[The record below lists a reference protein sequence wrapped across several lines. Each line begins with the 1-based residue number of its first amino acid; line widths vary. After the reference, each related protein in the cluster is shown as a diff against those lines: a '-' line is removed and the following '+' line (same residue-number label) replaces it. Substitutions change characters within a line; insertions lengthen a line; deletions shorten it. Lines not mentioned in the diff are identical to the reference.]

1 MTKSTV
7 ADNNI
12 GTVKTKHHWWRHN
25 KPQRAKTMNTTTAL
39 SARQRFIQNLAD
51 SELFQHY
58 QKAFHTLTS
67 LPLSLA
73 PVDEESHY
81 ENIVTRTGV
90 AGVVETQVPVRVGKH
105 TIALMLTGGVRL
117 QPANADTFAPVA
129 KALLEDG
136 RSAMEIRSAQ
146 VHFEHVPVMQPERY
160 DAAVSILQSFA
171 LQLGDNAHRML
182 FANATHEPEAV
193 RNAKIFI
200 HQHLAEPMSLDAVAK
215 AVNVSPFHFCKLF
228 KRATGLTFTDF
239 VNRARVEKAKR
250 MLMKPAARITEVAYD
265 VGFQSL
271 SHFNRSFRRIADES
285 PTEFR
290 SRMKNGSHN
299 LLAAAA

>member
-1 MTKSTV
+1 
-7 ADNNI
+7 
-12 GTVKTKHHWWRHN
+12 
-25 KPQRAKTMNTTTAL
+25 MNTSASSNTN
-39 SARQRFIQNLAD
+39 ARQRFILNLAE

-67 LPLSLA
+67 LPLSL
-73 PVDEESHY
+73 ESVGEDVHIDHV
-81 ENIVTRTGV
+81 NTRTGV
-90 AGVVETQVPVRVGKH
+90 AGVVETQVPVRVGKN
-105 TIALMLTGGVRL
+105 TIAVMLTGGVRL
-117 QPANADTFAPVA
+117 KPANADTFAPVA
-129 KALLEDG
+129 KALLDEG
-136 RSAMEIRSAQ
+136 RSATEVRSAKVQ
-146 VHFEHVPVMQPERY
+146 FEHVPVMQPERY
-160 DAAVSILQSFA
+160 DAAIAILQSFA
-171 LQLGDNAHRML
+171 LQLGESAHRML

-200 HQHLAEPMSLDAVAK
+200 HQHLAEPMSLEAVAR

-290 SRMKNGSHN
+290 SRMKHGAPA
-299 LLAAAA
+299 LMAA

>member
-1 MTKSTV
+1 M
-7 ADNNI
+7 I
-12 GTVKTKHHWWRHN
+12 CIVKANHERV
-25 KPQRAKTMNTTTAL
+25 MSTTA
-39 SARQRFIQNLAD
+39 SHPTARQRFIQNLAE
-51 SELFQHY
+51 SELFQRY
-58 QKAFHTLTS
+58 QKAFHTLTK
-67 LPLSLA
+67 LPLNL
-73 PVDEESHY
+73 ESIG
-81 ENIVTRTGV
+81 ENVHIDSITTRTGI
-90 AGVVETQVPVRVGKH
+90 AGVVETQVPVRVGKN
-105 TIALMLTGGVRL
+105 TIAVMLTGGVRL

-129 KALLEDG
+129 KALLDEG
-136 RSAMEIRSAQ
+136 RSAAEVRSARVQ
-146 VHFEHVPVMQPERY
+146 FEHVPVMQPERF
-160 DAAVSILQSFA
+160 DAAIAILQSFA
-171 LQLGDNAHRML
+171 LQLGESAHRLL

-193 RNAKIFI
+193 RNAKAFI
-200 HQHLAEPMSLDAVAK
+200 HQHLAEPMSLEAVAK

-290 SRMKNGSHN
+290 SRMKNGDPA
-299 LLAAAA
+299 LLAA

>member
-1 MTKSTV
+1 M
-7 ADNNI
+7 NN
-12 GTVKTKHHWWRHN
+12 
-25 KPQRAKTMNTTTAL
+25 NTTTHTT
-39 SARQRFIQNLAD
+39 ARQRFIQNLAE

-67 LPLSLA
+67 LPLNL
-73 PVDEESHY
+73 ESVGEDVH
-81 ENIVTRTGV
+81 IDHVATRTGV
-90 AGVVETQVPVRVGKH
+90 AGVVETHVPVRVGKN
-105 TIALMLTGGVRL
+105 TIAVMLTGGVRL

-129 KALLEDG
+129 KALLDEG
-136 RSAMEIRSAQ
+136 RSAAEVRSAKVQ
-146 VHFEHVPVMQPERY
+146 FEHVPVMQPERY
-160 DAAVSILQSFA
+160 DAAIAILQSFA
-171 LQLGDNAHRML
+171 LQLGESAHRLL

-193 RNAKIFI
+193 RNAKAFI
-200 HQHLAEPMSLDAVAK
+200 HQHLAEPMSLEAVAR

-290 SRMKNGSHN
+290 SRMKNGAPA
-299 LLAAAA
+299 LLAA

>member
-1 MTKSTV
+1 MIRIVKS
-7 ADNNI
+7 N
-12 GTVKTKHHWWRHN
+12 HE
-25 KPQRAKTMNTTTAL
+25 RAMNTTAVTTP
-39 SARQRFIQNLAD
+39 SARQRFIQNLAE

-67 LPLSLA
+67 LPLNL
-73 PVDEESHY
+73 ESVGEDVH
-81 ENIVTRTGV
+81 IDHVATRTGI
-90 AGVVETQVPVRVGKH
+90 AGVVESQVPVRVGKN
-105 TIALMLTGGVRL
+105 TIAVMLTGGVRL

-129 KALLEDG
+129 KALLDEG
-136 RSAMEIRSAQ
+136 RSAAEIRSAKVQ
-146 VHFEHVPVMQPERY
+146 FEHVPVMQPERY
-160 DAAVSILQSFA
+160 DAAVAILQSFA
-171 LQLGDNAHRML
+171 LQLGESAHRLL

-193 RNAKIFI
+193 RNAKAFI
-200 HQHLAEPMSLDAVAK
+200 HQHLAEPMSLEAVAK

-271 SHFNRSFRRIADES
+271 SHFNRSFRRIASES

-290 SRMKNGSHN
+290 GRMKHSAPA
-299 LLAAAA
+299 LAAA

>member
-1 MTKSTV
+1 MIRGVNT
-7 ADNNI
+7 N
-12 GTVKTKHHWWRHN
+12 HE
-25 KPQRAKTMNTTTAL
+25 RAMNTTASHST
-39 SARQRFIQNLAD
+39 ARQRFIQNLAD

-67 LPLSLA
+67 LPLNL
-73 PVDEESHY
+73 ESVGEDVHIDHV
-81 ENIVTRTGV
+81 NTRTGI
-90 AGVVETQVPVRVGKH
+90 AGVVETQVPVRVGKN
-105 TIALMLTGGVRL
+105 TIAVMLTGGVRL

-129 KALLEDG
+129 KALLDEG
-136 RSAMEIRSAQ
+136 RSAAEVRSAKVQ
-146 VHFEHVPVMQPERY
+146 FEHVPVMQPERY
-160 DAAVSILQSFA
+160 DAAVAILQSFA
-171 LQLGDNAHRML
+171 LQLGESAHRLL

-193 RNAKIFI
+193 RNAKAFI

-290 SRMKNGSHN
+290 SRMKNGAPA
-299 LLAAAA
+299 LLAA

>member
-1 MTKSTV
+1 MTPRTV
-7 ADNNI
+7 GDDNI
-12 GTVKTKHHWWRHN
+12 GTTAVGHDGDVKVNHE
-25 KPQRAKTMNTTTAL
+25 RAMNTNTASHT
-39 SARQRFIQNLAD
+39 SARQRFIQNLAE

-67 LPLSLA
+67 LPLNL
-73 PVDEESHY
+73 ESVGEDVH
-81 ENIVTRTGV
+81 IDSITTRTGV
-90 AGVVETQVPVRVGKH
+90 AGVVETQVPVRVGKN
-105 TIALMLTGGVRL
+105 TIAVMLTGGVRL
-117 QPANADTFAPVA
+117 QPASAENFAPVA
-129 KALLEDG
+129 KALLDDD
-136 RSAMEIRSAQ
+136 RSAAEIRSAKVQFEQ
-146 VHFEHVPVMQPERY
+146 VPIMQPERY
-160 DAAVSILQSFA
+160 DAALAILQSFA
-171 LQLGDNAHRML
+171 LQLGDSAHRLL
-182 FANATHEPEAV
+182 FATATHEPEAV
-193 RNAKIFI
+193 RNAKSFI
-200 HQHLAEPMSLDAVAK
+200 HTHLAEPMSLEAVAS

-290 SRMKNGSHN
+290 SRMKNGSPA
-299 LLAAAA
+299 LLAA

>member
-1 MTKSTV
+1 
-7 ADNNI
+7 
-12 GTVKTKHHWWRHN
+12 
-25 KPQRAKTMNTTTAL
+25 MNTLHTPTTT
-39 SARQRFIQNLAD
+39 ARQRFILNLAE

-67 LPLSLA
+67 LPLNLA
-73 PVDEESHY
+73 AVNDDEHIEHIETSK
-81 ENIVTRTGV
+81 GV
-90 AGVVETQVPVRVGKH
+90 AGVVETKVPVRVGKN
-105 TIALMLTGGVRL
+105 TIAVMLTGGVRL
-117 QPANADTFAPVA
+117 QPANAENFAPVA
-129 KALLEDG
+129 KALLDDD
-136 RSAMEIRSAQ
+136 RTAAEIRSAKVQ
-146 VHFEHVPVMQPERY
+146 FEHVPVMQPERY
-160 DAAVSILQSFA
+160 EAAIAILQSFA
-171 LQLGDNAHRML
+171 IQLGDSAHRLL

-193 RNAKIFI
+193 RNAKMFI
-200 HQHLAEPMSLDAVAK
+200 HQHLAEPMSLEAVAK

-290 SRMKNGSHN
+290 GRMKNGSP
-299 LLAAAA
+299 LPLAA